1 MRGALA
7 ACGAPV
13 IASYVLAGGV
23 LTGKYDADPAAGRAT
38 GTLESPAVAAAA
50 CRRELRELAP
60 RSTPR
65 RDARGR
71 SRCQPRGGERA
82 VRRDPP
88 EQVRQNAAALALD
101 RLGDDQLAALRAIG
115 ALGTRYFTRRTGSP
129 SR

>member
-50 CRRELRELAP
+50 VRGGSSASSRS

-65 RDARGR
+65 PRR
-71 SRCQPRGGERA
+71 SR
-82 VRRDPP
+82 
-88 EQVRQNAAALALD
+88 
-101 RLGDDQLAALRAIG
+101 
-115 ALGTRYFTRRTGSP
+115 
-129 SR
+129 SRSR